1 MIRDARVQAAVPKLM
16 DSMTFEPGGKTGQF
30 QNTIDLLA
38 GVCPPL
44 ITLSSRLNLYIW
56 DHFFNRRLWL
66 THGCS
71 GSNKLSSALRD
82 ILGLNVKYAVSAIYP
97 TYC

>member
-16 DSMTFEPGGKTGQF
+16 DSMTFEPGGKTGQV

-38 GVCPPL
+38 RVCPPL

-56 DHFFNRRLWL
+56 DHSFNRRLWL

-82 ILGLNVKYAVSAIYP
+82 IHAVSAIYP
-97 TYC
+97 IYC